1 MSGCANKNYEKDL
14 LLIEKNFLEEQIS
27 LQKISLT
34 SNYKMPY
41 QIKIW
46 NDNEDFDVS
55 FKI

>member
-14 LLIEKNFLEEQIS
+14 LLIEKSFLEEQIR
-27 LQKISLT
+27 LQKISFP